1 MKRTIYIITFIMFM
15 VTTARSQF
23 VFNSDNVTIDA
34 ESEGFETILMVDDH
48 SAFEGI
54 FNNTSIGI
62 ASTPYT
68 GNKNNIGVSGNASG
82 NNSFLTNDSYWGV
95 IGKVRTENGTHGRSY
110 GLCGMVD
117 DEYINSSFY
126 GGAGIYATN
135 YDYYYSMPTNIQ
147 GVYAGYFKGNVY
159 VSNNLTA
166 NSMFT
171 TSDRRLSDNI
181 VSLSKSKRSGMTTL
195 DNLLNLDIVEYNLK
209 GRLEEK
215 IPDDVDPE
223 RAEELRKELEFLKKE
238 EQKMTSRRHFGID
251 ARELQKVYPDLV
263 LEAPDGFLSVN
274 YLEMVPLVIRS
285 IQELK
290 EEIDE
295 LKESDEDYE

>member
-68 GNKNNIGVSGNASG
+68 DNKNNIGISGNAYT
-82 NNSFLTNDSYWGV
+82 NNGFTNDSYFGV
-95 IGKVRTENGTHGRSY
+95 IGIVRKEAGTSNY
-110 GLCGMVD
+110 GLCGMVAD
-117 DEYINSSFY
+117 YEYNNSSFY

-171 TSDRRLSDNI
+171 TMDSRLCDNI

-195 DNLLNLDIVEYNLK
+195 DNLLNLDIVEYTLK
-209 GRLEEK
+209 GRLEGK

-223 RAEELRKELEFLKKE
+223 RAEELRKELDFLKKE
-238 EQKMTSRRHFGID
+238 ERKMTSRRHFGVD
-251 ARELQKVYPDLV
+251 AHELQKVYPDLV
-263 LEAPDGFLSVN
+263 LESPDGYLSVN

-295 LKESDEDYE
+295 LKSSDEDGES

>member
-1 MKRTIYIITFIMFM
+1 MKKTICISSLLLVM
-15 VTTARSQF
+15 
-23 VFNSDNVTIDA
+23 TISVNA
-34 ESEGFETILMVDDH
+34 QLILNWNKKV
-48 SAFEGI
+48 
-54 FNNTSIGI
+54 SIGI
-62 ASTPYT
+62 EMEEIYPLLMVGYNWFFDEIDSVSIGT
-68 GNKNNIGVSGNASG
+68 GGAPCLQNRNNIGVAGYAST
-82 NNSFLTNDSYWGV
+82 NTSLSNDSYFGV
-95 IGKVRTENGTHGRSY
+95 IGIVRKEAGTSNY

-171 TSDRRLSDNI
+171 TMDSRLCDNI

-195 DNLLNLDIVEYNLK
+195 ENLLNLDIVEYNLK
-209 GRLEEK
+209 GRLEGK
-215 IPDDVDPE
+215 IPDDVNPE

-238 EQKMTSRRHFGID
+238 EKKMTSRRHFGVD

-263 LEAPDGFLSVN
+263 LEAPDCFLSVN

-295 LKESDEDYE
+295 LKSSDEDGES

>member
-1 MKRTIYIITFIMFM
+1 MKKSICLFSLLLVMTISVNAQLILNWNQKVSIGDEIEDFKPL
-15 VTTARSQF
+15 
-23 VFNSDNVTIDA
+23 
-34 ESEGFETILMVDDH
+34 LMVGYNCFFDETED
-48 SAFEGI
+48 S
-54 FNNTSIGI
+54 SIGT
-62 ASTPYT
+62 AGTPYLL
-68 GNKNNIGVSGNASG
+68 NRNNIGVSGNASG

-95 IGKVRTENGTHGRSY
+95 IGKVRTENYTHGRSY

-223 RAEELRKELEFLKKE
+223 RAEELRKELEILKKE